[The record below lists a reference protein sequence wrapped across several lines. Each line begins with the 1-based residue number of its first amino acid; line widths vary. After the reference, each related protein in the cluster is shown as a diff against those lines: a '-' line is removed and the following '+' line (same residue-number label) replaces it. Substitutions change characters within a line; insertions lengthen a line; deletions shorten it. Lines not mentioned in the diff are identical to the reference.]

1 METAIFYKHQ
11 TSIGVLVC
19 VYLITN
25 IKFKRLEFGTFSWAR
40 ISKVSAHP
48 SVCSTF
54 LVKPL
59 KYMLSY
65 RYNSYPPPG
74 KRLKTKE
81 ILIHPTHLLPYP
93 KFGWRPKSDQKWVF
107 TNFGPAIYSCKA
119 DGKKISKSQ
128 KEIDLPHPLPTP
140 SKIWSWALKLLQK
153 KVHYVWL
160 CHKPLESP
168 WKGDFKRRKIL

>member
-1 METAIFYKHQ
+1 MAH
-11 TSIGVLVC
+11 LVG
-19 VYLITN
+19 
-25 IKFKRLEFGTFSWAR
+25 LESQKCLPT
-40 ISKVSAHP
+40 
-48 SVCSTF
+48 
-54 LVKPL
+54 PL
-59 KYMLSY
+59 FVQLFWSNHSNTCFHTV
-65 RYNSYPPPG
+65 YNSYPPPG

-128 KEIDLPHPLPTP
+128 KEIDLPHPLPSP